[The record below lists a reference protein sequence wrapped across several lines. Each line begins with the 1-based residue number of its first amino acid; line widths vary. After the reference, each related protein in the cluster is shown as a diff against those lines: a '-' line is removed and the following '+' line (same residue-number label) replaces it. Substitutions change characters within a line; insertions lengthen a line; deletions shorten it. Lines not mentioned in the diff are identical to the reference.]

1 MQAGTGS
8 QAGMIFLDGQKEIPC
23 QPTGIGSLFHQMEDR
38 RAVQGLVEFIRLS
51 GEKFAQDR
59 SRGHRGEE
67 ITGSPGSGLAGG
79 VKARSRVVQG
89 FFHKAIE
96 RQEPPLADFG
106 KQVFGKGLNQDSS
119 ILFGQGKGGEIDDC
133 PPPFKFREV
142 RRFLIL
148 GWLVSGSVFAQTAN
162 EGSLGLSDL
171 PSAESQLKIPGLDG
185 PAPTPDIGDMQPSDN
200 NPSIPQIRPAEKDKD
215 KAKEQ
220 DWAAQAMMQKQEE
233 AKKKQ
238 QEEVALAEQKAR
250 ESQEATAKEKKEKQE
265 KSAQASKQP
274 TVAGPS
280 VSGFGEADA
289 QKLPVVTG
297 LDGVK
302 PRAMASG
309 DGRVQPAF
317 DSFTGPSGTGPLG
330 KDFQSGAKPIMAGNT
345 TADGRMQVPQVPQ
358 PPSGAYKRISQD
370 PYTLPAGYGEKKPVA
385 PPPPKPVV
393 IPPNPSTGDPKR
405 AIDDSKAGYSPYDN
419 TRKVPDP
426 RSQRRF

>member
-1 MQAGTGS
+1 
-8 QAGMIFLDGQKEIPC
+8 MI
-23 QPTGIGSLFHQMEDR
+23 
-38 RAVQGLVEFIRLS
+38 
-51 GEKFAQDR
+51 
-59 SRGHRGEE
+59 
-67 ITGSPGSGLAGG
+67 
-79 VKARSRVVQG
+79 QG
-89 FFHKAIE
+89 FFHELIE
-96 RQEPPLADFG
+96 RQGPPLADLREQKFR
-106 KQVFGKGLNQDSS
+106 KGGIQSFS
-119 ILFGQGKGGEIDDC
+119 ILFGQGKGGEIDDR
-133 PPPFKFREV
+133 PPPFKLREV
-142 RRFLIL
+142 RCFLIAT
-148 GWLVSGSVFAQTAN
+148 WLISGSVFAQTAK
-162 EGSLGLSDL
+162 EGALGLSDL
-171 PSAESQLKIPGLDG
+171 PSAEAQPKLPGLDE
-185 PAPTPDIGDMQPSDN
+185 PAPTPDVSNIQPSDN
-200 NPSIPQIRPAEKDKD
+200 NPSIPQLRSAEKDKD
-215 KAKEQ
+215 KTKDQ
-220 DWAAQAMMQKQEE
+220 DWAAQAMLQKQEE

-250 ESQEATAKEKKEKQE
+250 ESQEAMAKEKKEKEE

-330 KDFQSGAKPIMAGNT
+330 TDFQSGAKPIMAGNT
-345 TADGRMQVPQVPQ
+345 TADGRMQVPQ

-370 PYTLPAGYGEKKPVA
+370 PYTLPAGYGEKKPIA

-405 AIDDSKAGYSPYDN
+405 VIDDSKAGYSPYDN
-419 TRKVPDP
+419 SRKVPDP